1 VSAVVAPAARSVSRS
16 LAIWR
21 APLLLVGLG
30 ILGGL
35 VQSVH
40 GAERAPPTATA
51 QGKARQAAAWAE
63 IARWPNFWE
72 GSWQGVSPIL
82 EDFSTPPTYT
92 PQAQKF
98 IDSFKP
104 VEDSNFAN
112 CHPQGM
118 PFVMNIAAMP
128 LKFFPTSGLIAL
140 YIEGFG
146 TTRFIHMDGRK
157 HSESPNPTYLGESI
171 GHWEGD
177 TLVVSTV
184 GLLPDT
190 TLQIG
195 LKPLPGDL
203 QKDSLLNVDS
213 SVANPGI
220 KGIPIYGQHG
230 PDVRF
235 VERMRLKS
243 FDTLEIQTTVYDDS
257 IFGKPYTFPTRTW
270 HRYVGKNS
278 EPQEWYCTDNRDYI
292 NPETGKLEY
301 DVAGKA
307 ISR

>member
-1 VSAVVAPAARSVSRS
+1 MNTTPFALVAA
-16 LAIWR
+16 
-21 APLLLVGLG
+21 

-35 VQSVH
+35 ICPAH
-40 GAERAPPTATA
+40 GAQMAPSTASA
-51 QGKARQAAAWAE
+51 EGKARQAAAWAD
-63 IARWPNFWE
+63 IARWPNLWE
-72 GSWQGVSPIL
+72 GSWQGISPIL
-82 EDFSTPPTYT
+82 EEFATPPVYT
-92 PQAQKF
+92 PQARKF
-98 IDSFKP
+98 IDTFKP

-128 LKFFPTSGLIAL
+128 LKFFPTAGMIAL

-146 TTRFIHMDGRK
+146 TTRFIQMDGRK

-184 GLLPDT
+184 GLKPDT

-195 LKPLPGDL
+195 LKPIPKDL
-203 QKDSLLNVDS
+203 ARDSLLSVAG

-220 KGIPIYGQHG
+220 KGIPVYGQHG
-230 PDVRF
+230 PDLTF
-235 VERMRLKS
+235 VERMRLKN
-243 FDTLEIQTTVYDDS
+243 FNTLEIQTTVYDAT
-257 IFGKPYTFPTRTW
+257 IFAKPYTFPPRTW

-278 EPQEWYCTDNRDYI
+278 EPQEWYCSDNRDYI
-292 NPETGKLEY
+292 SPETGKLEY
-301 DVAGKA
+301 GVTDKA

>member
-1 VSAVVAPAARSVSRS
+1 MSAVSDRVARDVPR
-16 LAIWR
+16 LAISR
-21 APLLLVGLG
+21 APLALVALGL
-30 ILGGL
+30 LGGL
-35 VQSVH
+35 LHPVH
-40 GAERAPPTATA
+40 GAEMAPPTATA

-63 IARWPNFWE
+63 IAKWPNLWE

-82 EDFSTPPTYT
+82 EEYSTPAAYT

-98 IDSFKP
+98 VDAYKP
-104 VEDSNFAN
+104 VEDSTFAN

-128 LKFFPTSGLIAL
+128 LKFLPTAGMIAL

-146 TTRFIHMDGRK
+146 TTRFIFMDGRK

-184 GLLPDT
+184 GLKPDT

-195 LKPLPGDL
+195 LKPIPKDL
-203 QKDSLLNVDS
+203 QRDSLLNVDS
-213 SVANPGI
+213 SVGNPGI
-220 KGIPIYGQHG
+220 KGIPVYGEHG
-230 PDVRF
+230 PDLRF
-235 VERMRLKS
+235 VERMRLKN
-243 FDTLEIQTTVYDDS
+243 FNTLEIQTTVYDDS
-257 IFGKPYTFPTRTW
+257 IFAKPYAYPPRTW
-270 HRYVGKNS
+270 HRYVGKHS
-278 EPQEWYCTDNRDYI
+278 EPQEWYCSDNRDYVS
-292 NPETGKLEY
+292 PETGKLEY
-301 DVAGKA
+301 GVTDKA